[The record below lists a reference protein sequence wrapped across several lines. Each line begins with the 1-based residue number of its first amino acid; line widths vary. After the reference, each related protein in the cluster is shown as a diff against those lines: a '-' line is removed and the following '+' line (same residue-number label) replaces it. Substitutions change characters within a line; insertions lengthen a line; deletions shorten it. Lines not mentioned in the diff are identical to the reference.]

1 MQKKK
6 TKTKTK
12 KTQKRSI
19 YIYPRLAMSDK
30 FNFKKVSSVSVLY
43 SIWKD

>member
-1 MQKKK
+1 MQKK

-19 YIYPRLAMSDK
+19 YIYPRLAM
-30 FNFKKVSSVSVLY
+30 NERQ
-43 SIWKD
+43 I